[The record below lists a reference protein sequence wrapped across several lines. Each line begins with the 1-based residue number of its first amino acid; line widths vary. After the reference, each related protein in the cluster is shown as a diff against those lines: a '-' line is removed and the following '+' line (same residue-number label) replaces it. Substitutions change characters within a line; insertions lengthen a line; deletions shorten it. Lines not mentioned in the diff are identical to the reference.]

1 MGKNNRKAVL
11 NNPASLNQNTIE
23 DHSDCEACQEDYI
36 FAMKDKYHEFS
47 IGLRTIL
54 DCLELAEQEGAVPKL
69 SEEWWIQ
76 VQNRYDQQSDGC
88 I

>member
-1 MGKNNRKAVL
+1 M
-11 NNPASLNQNTIE
+11 P
-23 DHSDCEACQEDYI
+23 EDYI

-76 VQNRYDQQSDGC
+76 VQNRYD
-88 I
+88 